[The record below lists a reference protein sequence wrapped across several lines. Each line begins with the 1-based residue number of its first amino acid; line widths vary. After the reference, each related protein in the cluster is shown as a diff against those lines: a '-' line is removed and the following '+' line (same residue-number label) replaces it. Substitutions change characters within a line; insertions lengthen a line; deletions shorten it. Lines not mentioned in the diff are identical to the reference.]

1 MSTTLSSSSDPLS
14 DDSEPS
20 LLELMQVQEHHKH
33 LFSAFPR
40 ERWQGSSYLHNYNG
54 FWFSTMQLPGLIAY
68 QNDFQARESDV
79 LLVTTPKSG
88 TTWLKA
94 LAFTLMYRN
103 IYPINQNHPLLNQNP
118 HVLVPNME
126 YPIPP
131 GHSFQESRRLL
142 ATHCP
147 LALQPESV
155 ANSGCKIVYLCRN
168 IKDIFVSFWHFSNK
182 LGGTDT
188 CREELFDLFCQGVSL
203 SGPVWDHVLDYW
215 KASLDKPQNVL
226 FLKYEEITQDP
237 ASQLKLLA
245 GFLGCPISQEEE
257 TAGAV
262 DEILG
267 LCSFDRLRN
276 LEVNKSGT
284 WAQGTQSSQ
293 AFFRNGKVGDWKNH
307 LTNEMAERLDQITA
321 QKFHGSGL
329 NL

>member
-1 MSTTLSSSSDPLS
+1 MSTTPSSSSGPLS

-20 LLELMQVQEHHKH
+20 LLELMQEHHKD
-33 LFSAFPR
+33 LFSALPR
-40 ERWQGSSYLHNYNG
+40 EKWRGSSYLHNYNG
-54 FWFSTMQLPGLIAY
+54 FWISTMQLPGLIAY

-88 TTWLKA
+88 ATWLKA

-103 IYPINQNHPLLNQNP
+103 IHPINQNHPLLNQNP
-118 HVLVPNME
+118 HFLVPNME

-168 IKDIFVSFWHFSNK
+168 IKDIFVSFWHFTNK
-182 LGGTDT
+182 LGSTETSLD
-188 CREELFDLFCQGVSL
+188 EFVDLFCKGVSL

-215 KASLDKPQNVL
+215 KASLDKPQTVL
-226 FLKYEEITQDP
+226 FLKYEEMTQEP
-237 ASQLKLLA
+237 ALQLKLLA

-257 TAGAV
+257 TAGVV

-284 WAQGTQSSQ
+284 WWTRTNQI
-293 AFFRNGKVGDWKNH
+293 FFRNGKVGDWKNH
-307 LTNEMAERLDQITA
+307 LTNEMAERLDQITK

-329 NL
+329 TL